1 MTIASGRIINCL
13 QKRPEA
19 NLTAI
24 YQLEKLPVSEW
35 YFPKTFILQCVD
47 DYMTKIDGTSSAD
60 QPPPASLV
68 QALRKSEARLRRI
81 TDNMVDLVV
90 QVDLEATVEFVSPSV
105 KRLLDYEI
113 LESVGRKIID
123 FVHPDDLE
131 RALVGLRRLDLRG
144 EHRMEVRVRHRDGRF
159 LWLEVIG
166 KTMLNEEGRAVG
178 SVLGCRD
185 ITDRKKIEESLR
197 LSEER
202 YRTILDN
209 IADGYFETDLKGN
222 LIFASEPSGKIV
234 RASWE
239 EMAGVNFRRY
249 TPKEDWPKIYESFFR
264 VFSTGE
270 PLQGLD
276 WNVVR
281 PDGSLVHIEASV
293 SLVRDAEGR
302 PAGFRGIIRD
312 VTERIQ
318 AEKKVQ
324 WLAYH
329 DPLTGL
335 PNRALFYDR
344 AGMTIAQAKRKESRF
359 AVLLLDLDKFK
370 LVNDSFGHDV
380 GDQVLITI
388 ADRLRKNV
396 RDVDTVARIGGD
408 EFAAVLPEISGDA
421 DVEFVRERVA
431 NAFKTAIVAGGNAI
445 VISFSVGAAIYPEDG
460 RDIDAL
466 FRHADQSMYR
476 VKRRGEQTSLL

>member
-1 MTIASGRIINCL
+1 MEKETSPN
-13 QKRPEA
+13 Q
-19 NLTAI
+19 
-24 YQLEKLPVSEW
+24 QL
-35 YFPKTFILQCVD
+35 
-47 DYMTKIDGTSSAD
+47 
-60 QPPPASLV
+60 PPDSLV
-68 QALRKSEARLRRI
+68 QALRKSEERLRRI
-81 TDNMVDLVV
+81 TDNMMDLVV

-113 LESVGRKIID
+113 RESVGQKILD
-123 FVHPDDLE
+123 FVHPDDRE
-131 RALVGLRRLDLRG
+131 RAVAGIRRLDLRG

-159 LWLEVIG
+159 LWFEVIG
-166 KTMLNEEGRAVG
+166 KTMLDEEGRVAG

-197 LSEER
+197 QSEER

-222 LIFASEPSGKIV
+222 LTFASEPSGKIV
-234 RASWE
+234 KAAWE
-239 EMAGVNFRRY
+239 EMEGVNFRQY
-249 TPKEDWPKIYESFFR
+249 TPQEDWPKIYENFFR
-264 VFSTGE
+264 VYSTGE
-270 PLQGLD
+270 HLKGLD

-281 PDGSLVHIEASV
+281 PDGSRVHIEASV

-302 PAGFRGIIRD
+302 PAGFRGIVRD
-312 VTERIQ
+312 ITERKQ

-344 AGMTIAQAKRKESRF
+344 AAMTIAQAKRKESRF
-359 AVLLLDLDKFK
+359 AILLLDLDKFK

-380 GDQVLITI
+380 GDQVLIGI

-408 EFAAVLPEISGDA
+408 EFAAVLPEISGEA
-421 DVEFVRERVA
+421 DVEFVRERIV
-431 NAFKTAIVAGGNAI
+431 NAFKTPITAGGNAI
-445 VISFSVGAAIYPEDG
+445 VISFSVGVAIYPEDG
-460 RDIDAL
+460 RDIDTL
-466 FRHADQSMYR
+466 FRSADQSMYR